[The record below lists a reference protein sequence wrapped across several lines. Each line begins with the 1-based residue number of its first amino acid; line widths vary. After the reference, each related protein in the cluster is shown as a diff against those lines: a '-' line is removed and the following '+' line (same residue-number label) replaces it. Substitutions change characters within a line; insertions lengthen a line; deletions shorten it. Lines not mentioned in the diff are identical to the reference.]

1 VTRSAVGIIAATLAA
16 TSAALAATSAP
27 TAAAPPA
34 AFSAQENVAITAAA
48 VIGAAETVCATM
60 VGNRQILF
68 AILENSGLGDR
79 IRRNDA
85 AILPAVSAKMADY
98 AAYWATDPVHQ
109 CALAWRMFGEGGTH
123 YPDLLISKRR

>member
-16 TSAALAATSAP
+16 TSAALAATSAA
-27 TAAAPPA
+27 AAAPPA

-68 AILENSGLGDR
+68 AILENSGIGDR
-79 IRRNDA
+79 IRRNDP
-85 AILPAVSAKMADY
+85 AIVPAVSAKMADY
-98 AAYWATDPVHQ
+98 IAYWATDPVHQ